1 MAINMITKTWE
12 EMTPE
17 EKKIQLYI
25 KQKNMLDSFLARNA
39 ISRAQYD
46 KSLGDLTEK
55 MGMGK
60 VLEEMTQNKQSDTE
74 G

>member
-1 MAINMITKTWE
+1 MITKTWE

>member
-1 MAINMITKTWE
+1 MSGFGVTNMITKTWE

-25 KQKNMLDSFLARNA
+25 KQKNTLDSFLARNA
-39 ISRAQYD
+39 ISQSQYD

-55 MGMGK
+55 MGMSK
-60 VLEEMTQNKQSDTE
+60 VLEELTQNNQV
-74 G
+74 

>member
-1 MAINMITKTWE
+1 MITKTWE
-12 EMTPE
+12 ELTPE

-25 KQKNMLDSFLARNA
+25 KQKNLLDSFLARNA

>member
-1 MAINMITKTWE
+1 MITKTWE

-25 KQKNMLDSFLARNA
+25 KQKNTLDSFLARNA
-39 ISRAQYD
+39 ISQSQYD

-55 MGMGK
+55 MGMSK
-60 VLEEMTQNKQSDTE
+60 VLEELTQNNQV
-74 G
+74 

>member
-1 MAINMITKTWE
+1 MSGFGVTNMITKTWE

-25 KQKNMLDSFLARNA
+25 KQKNTLDSFLARNA
-39 ISRAQYD
+39 ISQAQYD

-55 MGMGK
+55 MGMSN
-60 VLEEMTQNKQSDTE
+60 VLEELTQNNQV
-74 G
+74 

>member
-1 MAINMITKTWE
+1 MAINMITKTWD
-12 EMTPE
+12 EMTPD
-17 EKKIQLYI
+17 EKKLQLYI

-55 MGMGK
+55 MGMSK
-60 VLEEMTQNKQSDTE
+60 VLEELTQNNQV
-74 G
+74 

>member
-1 MAINMITKTWE
+1 LSGFGVTNMITKTWE

-25 KQKNMLDSFLARNA
+25 KQKNTLDSFLARNA
-39 ISRAQYD
+39 ISQSQYD

-55 MGMGK
+55 MGMSK
-60 VLEEMTQNKQSDTE
+60 VLEELTQNNQV
-74 G
+74 